1 MSKDYNILE
10 AIKMPIGTEFEV
22 VNENGEIEDTKAI
35 LISGIDDSANKILA
49 WNGYRNCP
57 LTICDTNL
65 QSKFIVVEKPVSFIE
80 AIKAYTNG
88 KDIMCELDGGHIV
101 YKNKFCEDNCVNIL
115 NDDYGDRISAEE
127 ILNGEWYID

>member
-65 QSKFIVVEKPVSFIE
+65 QSKFIKNEKPVSFIE
-80 AIKAYTNG
+80 ALKAYTNG
-88 KDIMCELDGGHIV
+88 KNIMCEHNGGCSI

-115 NDDYGDRISAEE
+115 NDDYGDGISVEE
-127 ILNGEWYID
+127 ILNGEWYIE